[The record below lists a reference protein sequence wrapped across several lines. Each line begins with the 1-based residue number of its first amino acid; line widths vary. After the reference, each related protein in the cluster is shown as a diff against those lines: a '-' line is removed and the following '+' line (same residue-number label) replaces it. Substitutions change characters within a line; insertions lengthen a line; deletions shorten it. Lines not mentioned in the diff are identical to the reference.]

1 MERRELRRTWFV
13 HCRAV
18 RFARQPDGLCSRHGV
33 ARRMRFDVRR
43 PLLNRDA
50 QFRQHTRQNAAFLLE
65 DRFQVVFS
73 AIGFD
78 SPQTGAFDPG

>member
-1 MERRELRRTWFV
+1 MTGKAEWKEWESWRIWYAR
-13 HCRAV
+13 HRAV

-50 QFRQHTRQNAAFLLE
+50 QFRQHIRQNVAFLLE
-65 DRFQVVFS
+65 DRIQVVFS

-78 SPQTGAFDPG
+78 SP

>member
-1 MERRELRRTWFV
+1 MERRESRRIWYA
-13 HCRAV
+13 HHRAV

-50 QFRQHTRQNAAFLLE
+50 QFRQHIR
-65 DRFQVVFS
+65 
-73 AIGFD
+73 
-78 SPQTGAFDPG
+78 